1 MTFTPRAFQ
10 KPAPRIEQA
19 DVKLADLEQQLA
31 EVRAHANEHLAERG
45 EQPTGQLIDQWHEFL
60 DIDPDLRGRD
70 YTQIGRAS

>member
-1 MTFTPRAFQ
+1 MTFELKPFQ
-10 KPAPRIEQA
+10 QPAPRIEEA

-31 EVRAHANEHLAERG
+31 DVRSHAKEHLAERG